1 MQYTDFQNIA
11 KPDTLKFNSG
21 VEKLNWEKVAFKPFS
36 VEECKARWYELGK
49 PVSFLLVKIY
59 LIA

>member
-36 VEECKARWYELGK
+36 VEECKAKWYELGK
-49 PVSFLLVKIY
+49 PVSF
-59 LIA
+59 